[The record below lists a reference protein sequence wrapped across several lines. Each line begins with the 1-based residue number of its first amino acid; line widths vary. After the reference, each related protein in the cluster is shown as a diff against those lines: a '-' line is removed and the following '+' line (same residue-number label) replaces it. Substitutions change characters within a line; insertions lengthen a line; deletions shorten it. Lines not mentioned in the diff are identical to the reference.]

1 MMSLSG
7 QVCVLRGSVVGVCVL
22 RGSVVGV
29 CVTGECS
36 RCVCYGGV

>member
-1 MMSLSG
+1 M
-7 QVCVLRGSVVGVCVL
+7 CVLRGSVVGVCVL

-29 CVTGECS
+29 CNTGECS